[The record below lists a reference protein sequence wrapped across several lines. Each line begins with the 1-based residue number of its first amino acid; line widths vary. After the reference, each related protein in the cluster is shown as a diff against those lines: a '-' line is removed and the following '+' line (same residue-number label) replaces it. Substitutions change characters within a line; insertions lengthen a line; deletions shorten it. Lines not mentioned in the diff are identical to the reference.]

1 MSNATKKYP
10 TRARI
15 SLDLFTSI
23 FLSPKTVLATEEAT
37 CKYPRGRGREVG
49 QGGEEGHRDG
59 GGRAKDREDGRR
71 EEWRREGREGSI
83 RSRSHVTAGGPW
95 CFPDTTRGFRTR
107 HWFQKGTREQRKS
120 RVSVCVQSIH
130 FRTMEKCLIRGGRG
144 HQEREERGCVLPWN
158 ITCFASSERGFLKM
172 PQALGRGESRSCILE
187 FQGQKR
193 SPDRQHLCAAM
204 QFGKSGRD
212 RLQPGGTP
220 GSKGQEKL
228 TQRWGLPRVAVER
241 RGHLLR

>member
-59 GGRAKDREDGRR
+59 GGRAKDRKRGRR

-83 RSRSHVTAGGPW
+83 RSRSHVTAGSPW

-120 RVSVCVQSIH
+120 RVSVCAKH
-130 FRTMEKCLIRGGRG
+130 T
-144 HQEREERGCVLPWN
+144 
-158 ITCFASSERGFLKM
+158 
-172 PQALGRGESRSCILE
+172 
-187 FQGQKR
+187 FQNYGKV
-193 SPDRQHLCAAM
+193 PD
-204 QFGKSGRD
+204 SGRAGTSGE
-212 RLQPGGTP
+212 GGARMRFAL
-220 GSKGQEKL
+220 EY
-228 TQRWGLPRVAVER
+228 
-241 RGHLLR
+241 HLFR